1 MSKLCEGC
9 TTEFKS
15 YDRKKAVS
23 AADSILR
30 KYPFWELEEY
40 SDCRPIA
47 FMATTKIIRGAGHD
61 YGCRLGSRSILKNL
75 VNHAQ

>member
-23 AADSILR
+23 AADSVNILFGKLRNILR
-30 KYPFWELEEY
+30 I

-75 VNHAQ
+75 